1 MRASEEHQPW
11 RESEEWLGGRATA
24 ATRGE
29 TTAYWFGALVWNAL
43 GIPIGVLAARG
54 DSADVPPSLTYLLP
68 LFTLTGLLI
77 FVGAVRHT
85 LRRRRFKHLELQ
97 LDPFPGALGGHAGG
111 TVDLPSI
118 RPSDAEFRA
127 VLLCVHS
134 RTVKTRNSRG
144 TADEVVWSD
153 EMIPT
158 AEGYGIGARLRF
170 TFDVPADL
178 PPTSGEPD
186 DHHYW
191 AVRLTAS
198 LPGADLDEVFTVPVY
213 VTHPPRTAEHASL
226 RTPTL
231 ADGLPGWS
239 VSARYER
246 GDLRISYRTGRG
258 GFGTIMMIVF
268 GVVFA
273 SAGAGIFQSAARLGD
288 GSGLGGVANA
298 FGGLFGAAFVGI
310 GALLLL
316 PGVYL
321 LLNSLEVRIGHG
333 HIESVRSFLGLRR
346 RHAAS
351 IDEIA
356 RIEASLSGQTGQGA
370 KAVRSYK
377 LRAYAKDG
385 AKIPLGDGIRGDF
398 RLARLVDLVED
409 VTGLSVERKRLALS
423 TWQGPSPTP

>member
-1 MRASEEHQPW
+1 
-11 RESEEWLGGRATA
+11 
-24 ATRGE
+24 
-29 TTAYWFGALVWNAL
+29 
-43 GIPIGVLAARG
+43 
-54 DSADVPPSLTYLLP
+54 
-68 LFTLTGLLI
+68 LI

-85 LRRRRFKHLELQ
+85 LRRRRFKHLELR

-134 RTVKTRNSRG
+134 RTVTTRNSRG

-153 EMIPT
+153 EIVPT
-158 AEGYGIGARLRF
+158 AEGYGIGTRLRF
-170 TFDVPADL
+170 TFDVPADF
-178 PPTSGEPD
+178 PPTSGDPD

-213 VTHPPRTAEHASL
+213 ATHPPRTAEQPSQ
-226 RTPTL
+226 RRQTL

-239 VSARYER
+239 VSAHYER
-246 GDLRISYRTGRG
+246 GDLRISYRKGRG

-268 GVVFA
+268 GMVFA
-273 SAGAGIFQSAARLGD
+273 SAGVGMFQSAVRIGS
-288 GSGLGGVANA
+288 GSGLGGAATV
-298 FGGLFGAAFVGI
+298 FGGLFGAAFVSV

-321 LLNSLEVRIGHG
+321 LLNSLEVSIGQG
-333 HIESVRSFLGLRR
+333 RIESVRSFVGLRR

-356 RIEASLSGQTGQGA
+356 KIEASLSGQTGQGV
-370 KAVRSYK
+370 KAVRTYR
-377 LRAYAKDG
+377 LRAFAKGG

-409 VTGLSVERKRLALS
+409 VTGLVVERKRLALS
-423 TWQGPSPTP
+423 TWQGPSAGS